1 MRILLSNDDGY
12 KAEGIHVLARV
23 MSQFGDVTVVAP
35 KYHQSA
41 TSLAVSL
48 GVKQLAYK
56 DLPEEGPG
64 RWTYLDATPASC
76 VKFGL
81 EFKYEA
87 RNPDLVVAGVNHG
100 FNASTAAN
108 YSATLG
114 AVEEAAI
121 NGLKGIGVSI
131 DTHKAEVDFTAVEA
145 LLPGIVKDIM
155 DHWPEN
161 KPGLYYNINFP
172 NLPLN
177 QIKGVKWA
185 REGRGHWV
193 REFEEWD
200 EERLAQLGLTNV
212 FLWQQHRVELEP
224 GEKACFMVGEFIND
238 DPDPSSADHLL
249 LQDGWITI
257 VPCTADLT
265 DYEELNRRIPSTC
278 QGRKRGKD

>member
-12 KAEGIHVLARV
+12 KAPGLHTLARV
-23 MSQFGDVTVVAP
+23 MAQFGEVTVVAP

-41 TSLAVSL
+41 MAIAVSL

-64 RWTYLDATPASC
+64 KWTYLDATPASC

-81 EFKYEA
+81 QYKYEA

-121 NGLKGIGVSI
+121 NGIKGIGVSI
-131 DTHKAEVDFTAVEA
+131 DSHKESVDLSAVEI
-145 LLPGIVKDIM
+145 LLPGIIQELL

-161 KPGLYYNINFP
+161 RPGLYYNINFP
-172 NLPLN
+172 NRPLDR
-177 QIKGVKWA
+177 IKGVKWA

-193 REFEEWD
+193 REFEDWD
-200 EERLAQLGLTNV
+200 EERLSQLGLTDV
-212 FLWQQHRVELEP
+212 FLWQQHRVQLEP
-224 GEKACFMVGEFIND
+224 GEKSCFMVGDYVSD
-238 DPDPSSADHLL
+238 DQDPSSADHLL
-249 LQDGWITI
+249 LEDGWITI
-257 VPCTADLT
+257 VPCVSDLT
-265 DYEELNRRIPSTC
+265 DYEELTRRKGLEPT
-278 QGRKRGKD
+278 